1 MNKTEVMIIGLSI
14 AFIILVI
21 RLVILKYE
29 FKLWNKYIMDSKYNI
44 PLIIISFIVIGIIK
58 YYKHDKNKKTIKI

>member
-14 AFIILVI
+14 AFIFLFI

-58 YYKHDKNKKTIKI
+58 YYKDDKNKNK

>member
-44 PLIIISFIVIGIIK
+44 PLIIISFIVIGIVK
-58 YYKHDKNKKTIKI
+58 YYKHDKNKNK

>member
-14 AFIILVI
+14 AFIILFI

-44 PLIIISFIVIGIIK
+44 PLFIISFIVIGIIK
-58 YYKHDKNKKTIKI
+58 YDKSNKNKKD

>member
-1 MNKTEVMIIGLSI
+1 MNKTEVMIIGLLI

-58 YYKHDKNKKTIKI
+58 YYKDDKNKNK

>member
-14 AFIILVI
+14 AFIILFI

-29 FKLWNKYIMDSKYNI
+29 FKLWNKYIMDAKYNI
-44 PLIIISFIVIGIIK
+44 PLFIISFIVIGIVK
-58 YYKHDKNKKTIKI
+58 YYKSNKNKKD

>member
-58 YYKHDKNKKTIKI
+58 YYKDDKNKNK

>member
-1 MNKTEVMIIGLSI
+1 MIIGLSI
-14 AFIILVI
+14 AFIFLFI

-58 YYKHDKNKKTIKI
+58 YYKDDKNKNK